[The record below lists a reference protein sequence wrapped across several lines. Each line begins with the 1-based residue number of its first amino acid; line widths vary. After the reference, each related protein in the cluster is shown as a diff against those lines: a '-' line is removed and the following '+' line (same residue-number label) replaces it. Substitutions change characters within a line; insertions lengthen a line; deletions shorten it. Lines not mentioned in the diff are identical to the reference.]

1 MLELIRHWLV
11 GITCAAMLVA
21 LAESLIPA
29 GSIRRIARLTGGL
42 VLLAAILNPLLKLD
56 TTALTRALTEYK
68 LELSAYSA
76 DLEEENEILMKD
88 IIEEQSG
95 AYIQDKAAALGI
107 DSKKSS
113 DDQRIHQIVKLL
125 KQITEKKRN
134 RKPENQLHGRAV
146 CQIFRHILHLRSH
159 CNIFQKPQKSCP
171 S

>member
-95 AYIQDKAAALGI
+95 KNHKTGDKPR
-107 DSKKSS
+107 K
-113 DDQRIHQIVKLL
+113 R
-125 KQITEKKRN
+125 KRN
-134 RKPENQLHGRAV
+134 
-146 CQIFRHILHLRSH
+146 LRQTAFVNETMES
-159 CNIFQKPQKSCP
+159 NVKNLIPYKK
-171 S
+171 